1 MSYTNSEQIF
11 MDVLGGRSPSPSEQK
26 QIDQL
31 LAILTRAGFV
41 VDDPSNAAHV
51 TLLAWG
57 WARETGRGDVLA
69 ALHSHN
75 RAIEEKL
82 GGFQQAV
89 EQRMDALFLD
99 LKNSPQPA
107 PSLDAHSVAAAIA
120 SAMPQPVT
128 SIKIDTSILKD
139 AILESVSKLW
149 LIMAGVGLVACFWAG
164 MEWKQHQSQQ
174 ILGQLLR
181 QNTQLQ
187 AQNEQLV
194 KALASHHAH

>member
-31 LAILTRAGFV
+31 LAILSRAGFV
-41 VDDPSNAAHV
+41 VDDQSNAAHV

-57 WARETGRGDVLA
+57 WARETGRGEVLT
-69 ALHSHN
+69 ALHNHN
-75 RAIEEKL
+75 LVIEEKL
-82 GGFQQAV
+82 GGFHQAV
-89 EQRMDALFLD
+89 EQRMDALFRD
-99 LKNSPQPA
+99 LENSPQPA

-128 SIKIDTSILKD
+128 SIKVDTSILKD
-139 AILESVSKLW
+139 ALLESVSKLW

-174 ILGQLLR
+174 ILGQL
-181 QNTQLQ
+181 QHQIEQLQ
-187 AQNEQLV
+187 DQNLQLI
-194 KALASHHAH
+194 KTLAGHHAH